1 MELSEHLAAIRK
13 TMGADRDNFYS
24 QSCSGGFLTK
34 LLGLLEQT
42 RVQGDLGLL
51 FRIIFI
57 FQTNWFLNSFGGYC
71 I

>member
-34 LLGLLEQT
+34 LEGQEYQLQAK
-42 RVQGDLGLL
+42 D
-51 FRIIFI
+51 FIYKSIYI
-57 FQTNWFLNSFGGYC
+57 FQTHWFPNS
-71 I
+71 

>member
-34 LLGLLEQT
+34 L
-42 RVQGDLGLL
+42 QGQESG
-51 FRIIFI
+51 
-57 FQTNWFLNSFGGYC
+57 
-71 I
+71 

>member
-34 LLGLLEQT
+34 LGQENQLQAK
-42 RVQGDLGLL
+42 
-51 FRIIFI
+51 
-57 FQTNWFLNSFGGYC
+57 YC
-71 I
+71 IYKYIYVYYSTSVS